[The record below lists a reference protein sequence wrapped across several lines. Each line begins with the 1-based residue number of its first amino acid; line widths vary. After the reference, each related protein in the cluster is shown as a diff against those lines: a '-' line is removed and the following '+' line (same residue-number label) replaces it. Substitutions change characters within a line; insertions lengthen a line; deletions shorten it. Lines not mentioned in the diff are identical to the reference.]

1 MKKVLIL
8 LAILSLL
15 LAFAVGCGKKAEET
29 EQAPVEV
36 QQTEQVDTTAVDT
49 TMVDTT
55 AVDTTAPAEGTE

>member
-8 LAILSLL
+8 LVILSLL

-29 EQAPVEV
+29 EPAPAEV
-36 QQTEQVDTTAVDT
+36 QPTEQVDTTAVDT

-55 AVDTTAPAEGTE
+55 AVDTTAAPADTE